1 MPYVELHAHS
11 SYSFLDGASLPEEL
25 AVRAAELGYPA
36 LALTDHDGVYGSL
49 EFAHAAKHFGVRPI
63 TGAELTLADRS
74 HVTVLVETAKGY
86 ANLCRL
92 ITAAHAHT
100 RPEGK
105 ETQPP
110 ADPALDQALLEEL
123 NEGLVCL
130 SGCARHGLAVRN
142 PNGAARLA
150 RAFGRERFFV
160 ELQRPYERG
169 DARRNAGLRDLAASL
184 GVPTIVTGDVHA
196 HHLRRAALQD
206 VLVAIRHRSS
216 LDGCE
221 AERRGNHECVLL
233 SPAEMVER
241 FPEDRAAVAR
251 TVELAERLRFDLT
264 EELGYR
270 YPDFSDS
277 PEPAIVQL
285 AHVCKRTFEDRY
297 PRGHKLRR
305 EARARLDEE
314 LKLIDE
320 LGLAGFF
327 LLHWDVLELAREC
340 ALEVRGR
347 DSPRHALP
355 PGRGRGS
362 SVGSLVCYLTG
373 LSHVDPVGAELSLG
387 RFLNRELDSVPDIDL
402 DFPRDIREKLI
413 VAVTERYGREHAAL
427 VASFS
432 TYRSRGAIR
441 DVGKA
446 LGLPYAELERIARV
460 SEGWNAKRVAEELQQ
475 LPDADR
481 KLLSP
486 RWRAF
491 GELCHEIAGLPR
503 HISQHPG
510 GMVISS
516 RPLVEL
522 VPVQPAAMAGRQMCQ
537 WDKDSCADAGF
548 LKIDLLGLG
557 MLSAVEDCVDQIAR
571 LQGKPIDLSRI
582 PLDDKA
588 VYEEIQR
595 ADTIGDFQIESR
607 AQMQSLLRTRP
618 ENIDDLTVQ
627 VALVRPGP
635 IQGKA
640 VHPYIEHRQRL
651 REDPSFVP
659 PVDHPLL
666 ADCLRSTLGVVV
678 FQDQVLEVA
687 IALAGFSVGEAEG
700 LRRAMSRKRSHD
712 ALEAYRERFV
722 EGALRKG
729 VDAETAD
736 MVYDKLVGFSGFG
749 FPKSHAAAFGLLA
762 YQSAWLRHHYPAEF
776 LCALLNAQPMGFY
789 PPATLVRDGQRRGV
803 ETRPPDVNVSA
814 AKCAVEDG
822 AVRIGIDYVNGI
834 GEDRGGGCR
843 RGARAGANRSPS
855 VRDLAQRTQLS
866 EHGLETLIV
875 AGACDCFELPRRQL
889 LWQLGLVPRSQSV
902 PGSGGEEKQLALPL
916 DPTAATPELPEPTVW
931 ERMLADY
938 RTTNLSV
945 GVHPHGAPAC
955 ASAGWRDLLARPR
968 ERAGPRAGGDRGNG
982 CRTAAARDRERRR
995 LHADRGRVRPGQPDR
1010 AAVGLRQAPSDR
1022 PRRAAH
1028 PRARPLRTDRA
1039 QPERP
1044 RPLARDTR
1052 AARAPDLA
1060 GVRSGRQPARAPTTS
1075 ATADSVG
1082 LRRLLIGSRCSIERP
1097 SCALRLKAVL
1107 TSATWVNACGK
1118 LPSWRRVSGSHSSA
1132 SRPRS
1137 LRRSRSRSKDLLGL
1151 VVPSLEREIVGEPEG
1166 AREERALA
1174 GRQPVDG
1181 PCLFVVR
1188 CTGRRARR
1196 ARGHARSPRP
1206 CRPCAGR
1213 PPGGSRRAGSSAGS
1227 RPAASSRTTA

>member
-1 MPYVELHAHS
+1 MTVELQPEFPHRTRKKERFPLAGSRSQRAPAARAFREREAKVPYVELHAHS

-25 AVRAAELGYPA
+25 AVEAAELGYPA

-63 TGAELTLADRS
+63 TGAELTLTDGS
-74 HVTVLVETAKGY
+74 HVTLLVETQQGY
-86 ANLCRL
+86 ANLSRL

-100 RPEGK
+100 RLPGK
-105 ETQPP
+105 ESQPP
-110 ADPALDQALLEEL
+110 ADPALDQTLLEEL

-142 PNGAARLA
+142 PNAAARLA
-150 RAFGRERFFV
+150 LAFGRDSFFV

-169 DARRNAGLRDLAASL
+169 DARRNTALRHLSDSL
-184 GVPTIVTGDVHA
+184 GVPTLVTGDVHA
-196 HHLRRAALQD
+196 HHLRRAPLQD
-206 VLVAIRHRSS
+206 VLVAVRHRSS

-233 SPAEMVER
+233 SPAEIVER

-251 TVELAERLRFDLT
+251 TVEIAARLRFDLT

-285 AHVCKRTFEDRY
+285 AHVCKRAFEDRY
-297 PRGHKLRR
+297 PRGHKLRH
-305 EARARLDEE
+305 EADVRLDEE

-327 LLHWDVLELAREC
+327 LLHWDVLELARAC

-347 DSPRHALP
+347 DSPRHVLP

-387 RFLNRELDSVPDIDL
+387 RFLNRELNAVPDIDL

-427 VASFS
+427 VASFA

-460 SEGWNAKRVAEELQQ
+460 SEGWNAKRVSEELQL

-491 GELCHEIAGLPR
+491 AELCREIAGLPR

-557 MLSAVEDCVDQIAR
+557 MLSAVEDCVEQIATLR
-571 LQGKPIDLSRI
+571 GQPIDLSRI
-582 PLDDKA
+582 PLDDQA
-588 VYEEIQR
+588 VYDDIQR
-595 ADTIGDFQIESR
+595 ADTVGDFQIESR
-607 AQMQSLLRTRP
+607 AQMQSLLRTLP
-618 ENIDDLTVQ
+618 ENLDDLTVQ

-700 LRRAMSRKRSHD
+700 LRRAMSRKRSHA
-712 ALEAYRERFV
+712 ALEAYRDRFV
-722 EGALRKG
+722 AGASRKG
-729 VDAETAD
+729 VDADTAD

-762 YQSAWLRHHYPAEF
+762 YQSAWLRHHYAAEF
-776 LCALLNAQPMGFY
+776 LCSLLNAQPMGFY

-803 ETRPPDVNVSA
+803 ETRSPDVNVSA
-814 AKCAVEDG
+814 AKCTVEDG
-822 AVRIGIDYVNGI
+822 TVRIGLDYVNGI
-834 GEDRGGGCR
+834 GEDDAQAVVAERD
-843 RGARAGANRSPS
+843 RAGSFSS

-866 EHGLETLIV
+866 EHGLETLV
-875 AGACDCFELPRRQL
+875 VSGACDCFRLPRRQL
-889 LWQLGLVPRSQSV
+889 LWQLGLVPRSQTV
-902 PGSGGEEKQLALPL
+902 PGSGGDEKQLALPL
-916 DPTAATPELPEPTVW
+916 EPTAETPDLPEPTVW

-945 GVHPHGAPAC
+945 GVHPMELLRAHLPAGVLSSRELESAPNRAQVAVAGMAVARQRPATANGVVFMLIEDEFGAVNLIVPPTVYDRHRAIVR
-955 ASAGWRDLLARPR
+955 GEPLLLARGR
-968 ERAGPRAGGDRGNG
+968 FERI
-982 CRTAAARDRERRR
+982 ERNQNV
-995 LHADRGRVRPGQPDR
+995 LVRSLETLG
-1010 AAVGLRQAPSDR
+1010 
-1022 PRRAAH
+1022 
-1028 PRARPLRTDRA
+1028 
-1039 QPERP
+1039 
-1044 RPLARDTR
+1044 PLAREVSRETE
-1052 AARAPDLA
+1052 
-1060 GVRSGRQPARAPTTS
+1060 
-1075 ATADSVG
+1075 VG
-1082 LRRLLIGSRCSIERP
+1082 AS
-1097 SCALRLKAVL
+1097 
-1107 TSATWVNACGK
+1107 
-1118 LPSWRRVSGSHSSA
+1118 LPSAHH
-1132 SRPRS
+1132 
-1137 LRRSRSRSKDLLGL
+1137 
-1151 VVPSLEREIVGEPEG
+1151 
-1166 AREERALA
+1166 
-1174 GRQPVDG
+1174 
-1181 PCLFVVR
+1181 F
-1188 CTGRRARR
+1188 
-1196 ARGHARSPRP
+1196 GHR
-1206 CRPCAGR
+1206 
-1213 PPGGSRRAGSSAGS
+1213 
-1227 RPAASSRTTA
+1227 

>member
-1 MPYVELHAHS
+1 MTIELQPEFPHRTRKNERFSLEGSRPVSGSEPQSQSASRRPVPYVELHAHS

-25 AVRAAELGYPA
+25 AVQAAELGYPA

-49 EFAHAAKHFGVRPI
+49 EFAHAAKYFGVRAI

-74 HVTVLVETAKGY
+74 HVTLLVETPKGY

-92 ITAAHAHT
+92 ITATHAHT
-100 RPEGK
+100 RPPGK
-105 ETQPP
+105 ESQPP
-110 ADPALDQALLEEL
+110 GNPALDQALLEEL

-142 PNGAARLA
+142 PNAAARLA
-150 RAFGRERFFV
+150 RVFGRDRFFV

-169 DARRNAGLRDLAASL
+169 DCRRNALLRDLAESL
-184 GVPTIVTGDVHA
+184 GVPTIATGDVHA
-196 HHLRRAALQD
+196 HHLRRAPLQD
-206 VLVAIRHRSS
+206 VLVAVRHRSS

-233 SPAEMVER
+233 SPAEVVER
-241 FPEDRAAVAR
+241 FPDDRAAVAR
-251 TVELAERLRFDLT
+251 TVELADRLRFDLT

-285 AHVCKRTFEDRY
+285 AHVCNRTFEDRY
-297 PRGHKLRR
+297 PAQHKLRR
-305 EARARLDEE
+305 EARARLEEE

-340 ALEVRGR
+340 ALEVRGH

-387 RFLNRELDSVPDIDL
+387 RFLNRELDAVPDIDL

-427 VASFS
+427 VASFA

-460 SEGWNAKRVAEELQQ
+460 SDGWNAKRVAEELQL

-481 KLLSP
+481 KLASP
-486 RWRAF
+486 RWHAF
-491 GELCHEIAGLPR
+491 AELCNEIAGLPR

-557 MLSAVEDCVDQIAR
+557 MLSAVEDCVDQIAK

-582 PLDDKA
+582 PLDDRD
-588 VYEEIQR
+588 VYDDIQR

-618 ENIDDLTVQ
+618 ENLDDLTVQ

-651 REDPSFVP
+651 REDPAFVP

-722 EGALRKG
+722 EGSLQRG

-736 MVYDKLVGFSGFG
+736 KVYDKLVGFSGFG

-803 ETRPPDVNVSA
+803 ETRPPEVNISA
-814 AKCAVEDG
+814 AKCTVEDG

-834 GEDRGGGCR
+834 GEDDAKAIVEERE
-843 RGARAGANRSPS
+843 RSGSFTS
-855 VRDLAQRTQLS
+855 VRELAQRTQLS
-866 EHGLETLIV
+866 DHGLETLIV
-875 AGACDCFELPRRQL
+875 AGACDCFGFPRRQL
-889 LWQLGLVPRSQSV
+889 LWQLGLVPRSQTV

-938 RTTNLSV
+938 RTTNVSV
-945 GVHPHGAPAC
+945 GIHPLELLRAHLPEGVLSSRELDCAPDRSQVAV
-955 ASAGWRDLLARPR
+955 AGMAVARQRPATANGVVFMLIEDEFGPVNLIVPPSVYERHRAIVRGEPLILARGR
-968 ERAGPRAGGDRGNG
+968 FERI
-982 CRTAAARDRERRR
+982 ERNQNV
-995 LHADRGRVRPGQPDR
+995 LVRSLETLG
-1010 AAVGLRQAPSDR
+1010 
-1022 PRRAAH
+1022 
-1028 PRARPLRTDRA
+1028 
-1039 QPERP
+1039 
-1044 RPLARDTR
+1044 PLAREISQETE
-1052 AARAPDLA
+1052 
-1060 GVRSGRQPARAPTTS
+1060 
-1075 ATADSVG
+1075 VG
-1082 LRRLLIGSRCSIERP
+1082 AS
-1097 SCALRLKAVL
+1097 
-1107 TSATWVNACGK
+1107 
-1118 LPSWRRVSGSHSSA
+1118 LP
-1132 SRPRS
+1132 
-1137 LRRSRSRSKDLLGL
+1137 
-1151 VVPSLEREIVGEPEG
+1151 G
-1166 AREERALA
+1166 AHH
-1174 GRQPVDG
+1174 
-1181 PCLFVVR
+1181 F
-1188 CTGRRARR
+1188 
-1196 ARGHARSPRP
+1196 GHR
-1206 CRPCAGR
+1206 
-1213 PPGGSRRAGSSAGS
+1213 
-1227 RPAASSRTTA
+1227 